1 MPRGVIFDIDGTL
14 VDSNRAHAESWAETL
29 RSFGYSVSADQVQP
43 LIGMGGDKL
52 LPKLIGVDIESDEG
66 KKYSEH
72 RTRLFF
78 EEYFPSLR
86 AFPGVRALAQRLHD
100 DGHVLVVASS
110 ASEDELEKLLGLAG
124 IKDLLTDATSSDDAE
139 RSKPDPDIVHAA
151 IRQSGLPARE
161 LVMVGDTPYDVEAA
175 RRAGVRIIAV
185 RTGGWDDQALAGASA
200 IYDDVGTLLAEYE
213 KSIFQGAE

>member
-29 RSFGYSVSADQVQP
+29 QAYGYSVSADDVQP

-52 LPKLIGVDIESDEG
+52 LPKLIGVDIESDDG

-78 EEYFPSLR
+78 RKYLPGLR
-86 AFPGVRALAQRLHD
+86 AFPGGIALAERLRAD
-100 DGHVLVVASS
+100 RYVLVVASS
-110 ASEDELEKLLGLAG
+110 ASEDELEKLLEVAG
-124 IKDLLTDATSSDDAE
+124 IRDLLTDTTSSDDAD
-139 RSKPDPDIVHAA
+139 RSKPDPDIVLAA
-151 IRQSGLPARE
+151 VRRTGLNAE
-161 LVMVGDTPYDVEAA
+161 EMVMIGDTPYDVEAA

-185 RTGGWDDQALAGASA
+185 RSGGWNDESLTGASA
-200 IYDDVGTLLAEYE
+200 VYDDVGALLSEYE
-213 KSIFQGAE
+213 KSVLARG

>member
-29 RSFGYSVSADQVQP
+29 RSYGYSVSADQVQP

-86 AFPGVRALAQRLHD
+86 AFPGTRALAQRLHD

-110 ASEDELEKLLGLAG
+110 ASEEELEKLLGLAG

-161 LVMVGDTPYDVEAA
+161 LVMIGDTPYDVEAA
-175 RRAGVRIIAV
+175 KRAGVRIIAV
-185 RTGGWDDQALAGASA
+185 RSGGWDDQALAGASA

-213 KSIFQGAE
+213 NSIFSRG

>member
-1 MPRGVIFDIDGTL
+1 VPRGVILDIDGTL

-29 RSFGYSVSADQVQP
+29 ASFGYSVTADEVQP

-78 EEYFPSLR
+78 RKYLPQVR
-86 AFPGVRALAQRLHD
+86 AFPGARALAERLRA
-100 DGHVLVVASS
+100 DGYVLITASS
-110 ASEDELEKLLGLAG
+110 ASEEELEKLLDVAG
-124 IKDLLTDATSSDDAE
+124 IEDLLTDTTSSDDAE

-151 IRQSGLPARE
+151 VRRSGLTAADM
-161 LVMVGDTPYDVEAA
+161 VMIGDTPYDVEAS
-175 RRAGVRIIAV
+175 RRAGVRIVAV
-185 RTGGWDDQALAGASA
+185 RSGGWDDAALTGATA
-200 IYDDVGTLLAEYE
+200 IYDDVGALLSEYDG
-213 KSIFQGAE
+213 SLFSRG

>member
-29 RSFGYSVSADQVQP
+29 RSYGYSVSADQVQP

-52 LPKLIGVDIESDEG
+52 LPKLIGVDIESEEG

-78 EEYFPSLR
+78 AKYFPSLR
-86 AFPGVRALAQRLHD
+86 AFPGTRPLAQRLHD
-100 DGHVLVVASS
+100 DGHVLVIASS
-110 ASEDELEKLLGLAG
+110 ASEEELEKLLGLAG

-175 RRAGVRIIAV
+175 KRAGVRIIAV
-185 RTGGWDDQALAGASA
+185 RSGGWDDQALAGASA

-213 KSIFQGAE
+213 NSIFSRG

>member
-1 MPRGVIFDIDGTL
+1 MPSGVIFDIDGTL

-29 RSFGYSVSADQVQP
+29 RSFGHSVTADEVQP

-52 LPKLIGVDIESDEG
+52 LPKLIGVDIESDAG

-78 EEYFPSLR
+78 EKYFPSVR
-86 AFPGVRALAQRLHD
+86 AFPGARALAERLHG
-100 DGHVLVVASS
+100 DGYVLVVASS
-110 ASEDELEKLLGLAG
+110 ASEEELGKLLALAG
-124 IKDLLTDATSSDDAE
+124 IQDLLTDTTSADDAE

-151 IRQSGLPARE
+151 IRQSRLPPQD
-161 LVMVGDTPYDVEAA
+161 LVMIGDTPYDVEAA

-200 IYDDVGTLLAEYE
+200 IYDDVASLLGGYDA
-213 KSIFQGAE
+213 SIFSRG

>member
-1 MPRGVIFDIDGTL
+1 VPRGVIFDIDGTL

-29 RSFGYSVSADQVQP
+29 RGFGYSVTADEVQP

-52 LPKLIGVDIESDEG
+52 LPRLIGVDIESDAG

-78 EEYFPSLR
+78 EKYFPALR
-86 AFPGVRALAQRLHD
+86 AFPGARPLAERLHA

-110 ASEDELEKLLGLAG
+110 ASEEELEKLLGLAG
-124 IKDLLTDATSSDDAE
+124 IKDLLTDTTSSDDAE
-139 RSKPDPDIVHAA
+139 RSKPDPDIVNAA
-151 IRQSGLPARE
+151 VRQSGLAARE

-175 RRAGVRIIAV
+175 RRARVRIIAV
-185 RTGGWDDQALAGASA
+185 RSGGWDDQALAGASA
-200 IYDDVGTLLAEYE
+200 IYDDVAALLAEYDN
-213 KSIFQGAE
+213 SIFSRG